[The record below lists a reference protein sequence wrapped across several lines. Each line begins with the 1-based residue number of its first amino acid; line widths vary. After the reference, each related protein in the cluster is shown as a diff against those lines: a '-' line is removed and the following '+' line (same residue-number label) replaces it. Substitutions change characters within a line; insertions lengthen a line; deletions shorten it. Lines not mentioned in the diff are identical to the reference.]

1 LENDKARGAF
11 NLSAPNPLPSAE
23 FIRALAQALSRPY
36 WLPAPASILKL
47 ALGEMSTLLLD
58 GQFVIPQRLVN
69 LGFVFR
75 FETAQEAFH
84 DLF

>member
-1 LENDKARGAF
+1 M
-11 NLSAPNPLPSAE
+11 
-23 FIRALAQALSRPY
+23 
-36 WLPAPASILKL
+36 PAPAFMMKI

-58 GQFVIPQRLVN
+58 GQYVIPQRLVN

-75 FETAQEAFH
+75 FETAQEAFR